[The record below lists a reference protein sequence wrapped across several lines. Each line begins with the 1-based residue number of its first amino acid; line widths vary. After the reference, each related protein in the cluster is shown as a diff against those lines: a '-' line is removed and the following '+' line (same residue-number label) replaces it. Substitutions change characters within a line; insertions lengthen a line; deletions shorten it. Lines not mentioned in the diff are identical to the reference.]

1 MKTLACLSLLLSCGL
16 AQVADKANS
25 GYKTPEGR
33 QAVAKGLIAPDRDN
47 RQKPEELVQAMEL
60 QPGMVVADIGT
71 GAGYM
76 LPFLSR
82 AVGPTGRVVTFEP
95 YKRSADLIRLS
106 IQANGYTNVDVVQAA
121 VSDHDGK
128 GSLYLSPDNWTEHS
142 LLDLEH
148 SKPAE
153 DGYTA
158 EVEFVRVDSA
168 LERLGHD
175 FRVDIVKM
183 DIEGGEWK
191 AIKGMTKVIEQNPHI
206 TIMTEFWPQGFT
218 RAGTTGRQYLEY
230 LAGFGFKFQNMNM
243 DTQKVEP
250 MTIDEI
256 DALIEESKKR
266 QFNDAIMSVW
276 GWYTNLLCTR

>member
-1 MKTLACLSLLLSCGL
+1 MELGLGQTTVEDLGNFKMVVSADDHDISRLIRENRWYSDETFETNVFASLL
-16 AQVADKANS
+16 K
-25 GYKTPEGR
+25 
-33 QAVAKGLIAPDRDN
+33 
-47 RQKPEELVQAMEL
+47 
-60 QPGMVVADIGT
+60 PGMSMLDLGGNIGFYT
-71 GAGYM
+71 M
-76 LPFLSR
+76 LTRSI
-82 AVGPTGRVVTFEP
+82 VGPAGRVVTFEP

-158 EVEFVRVDSA
+158 EVAFVRVDSA

-175 FRVDIVKM
+175 FKVDIVKM